1 MKVQGLKRVVVA
13 ALVAAGVG
21 AAAAL
26 APAAA
31 QDSAALT
38 LILNRINELEGQVVN
53 LTNRVEQLDYQVREL
68 NSRVDLLSRDVD
80 FRFSELGSPGSGSSG
95 SSGGASAPP
104 PRLETPTLD
113 SSSGTLPGP
122 LTTTPGSTQGA
133 TTGVTPPTISGGS
146 PGNTGSAGST
156 SAASAT
162 GTAEAEFQAIRAML
176 DNRDFA
182 SADAALRNFIG
193 ANPNHPL
200 SSSAFFWLGEIYFD
214 RADYQ
219 RAAETYAAGFA
230 NYPTGYKAADTLLK
244 LGLSL
249 VQLGRPS
256 DACTTFNQLRNAFPN
271 APINIQ
277 QRADQARIS
286 AGCG

>member
-1 MKVQGLKRVVVA
+1 MKVQCLKRIGVTALVVA
-13 ALVAAGVG
+13 GIAG
-21 AAAAL
+21 
-26 APAAA
+26 PAAA
-31 QDSAALT
+31 QESAALT
-38 LILNRINELEGQVVN
+38 LVLNRINDLESQMLN

-80 FRFSELGSPGSGSSG
+80 FRFSELGASGSGSTG

-104 PRLETPTLD
+104 PRLETPLLD
-113 SSSGTLPGP
+113 SGSLTGSQSS
-122 LTTTPGSTQGA
+122 A
-133 TTGVTPPTISGGS
+133 TGVTPPVISGGTAS
-146 PGNTGSAGST
+146 TAAGT
-156 SAASAT
+156 P
-162 GTAEAEFQAIRAML
+162 EAEFQMIRTML

-182 SADAALRNFIG
+182 GADSALRTFIG
-193 ANPNHPL
+193 AHPNHPL

-214 RADYQ
+214 RGDYQ

-230 NYPTGYKAADTLLK
+230 NYPSGYKAADTLLK